1 MLLASLLPPL
11 LQQTGAVAASSGVN
25 FCGGFSSKT
34 FLVPWWYV
42 LQGARGFSLLA
53 SVREEDSHKFV
64 RCNYKSTI
72 YNLILWT
79 IVVNQYV

>member
-1 MLLASLLPPL
+1 MEELQHSLGSFIKIGSTSDCSAMLLASLLPPL

-53 SVREEDSHKFV
+53 SVRDESP
-64 RCNYKSTI
+64 S
-72 YNLILWT
+72 
-79 IVVNQYV
+79 